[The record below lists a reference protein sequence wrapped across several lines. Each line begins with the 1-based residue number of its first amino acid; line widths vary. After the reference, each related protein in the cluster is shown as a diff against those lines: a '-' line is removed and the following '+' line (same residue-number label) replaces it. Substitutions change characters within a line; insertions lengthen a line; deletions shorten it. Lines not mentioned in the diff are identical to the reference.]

1 MDKGAVVGDVVV
13 TAGVS
18 GVYRKIKN
26 KECQRMDIQRKKT
39 RRATLTWAVIRV
51 ITRCRSQEAS
61 KAINNNQRATVT
73 ILTLCTTVNFTSD
86 HQYRR
91 GVTMVSMMRINH
103 KCIEFM
109 HNMVHSLCLSL
120 FLCLSLSVLL

>member
-1 MDKGAVVGDVVV
+1 MVAGVGVVVVVGVVVKGAVVGDAVV
-13 TAGVS
+13 TVVS

-61 KAINNNQRATVT
+61 KAVNNNQRATVT
-73 ILTLCTTVNFTSD
+73 ILTLCTTVNFTND
-86 HQYRR
+86 HQYR
-91 GVTMVSMMRINH
+91 VV
-103 KCIEFM
+103 
-109 HNMVHSLCLSL
+109 
-120 FLCLSLSVLL
+120 